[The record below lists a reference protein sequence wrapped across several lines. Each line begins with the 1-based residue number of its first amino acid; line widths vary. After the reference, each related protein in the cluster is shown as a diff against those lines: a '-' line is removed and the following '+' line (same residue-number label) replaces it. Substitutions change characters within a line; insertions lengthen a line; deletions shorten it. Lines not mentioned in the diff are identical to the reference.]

1 MMINC
6 RAAEIWKDFL
16 ACSPSVDGEKEET
29 EQEFHNDPEACMTD
43 DIKKYLGEVGDVAGE
58 GELGEG

>member
-1 MMINC
+1 M
-6 RAAEIWKDFL
+6 
-16 ACSPSVDGEKEET
+16 DGEKEET